1 MALDLEALVV
11 EYLRP
16 RLSDEEKR
24 ELSTKYDLEK
34 AIDEE
39 ARDEMKEELFWLVWA
54 RISAYRVI
62 NELMKDVEDETKEDP
77 SSSESDEDG
86 E

>member
-1 MALDLEALVV
+1 MSLDLEELVI
-11 EYLRP
+11 EFLRP

-39 ARDEMKEELFWLVWA
+39 SRNEMKEELFWLVWG

-62 NELMKDVEDETKEDP
+62 AELMKDVEEEKAEDP
-77 SSSESDEDG
+77 SSSESDEED
-86 E
+86 

>member
-1 MALDLEALVV
+1 MSLDLEALVV
-11 EYLRP
+11 EFLRP

-39 ARDEMKEELFWLVWA
+39 SRDEMKEELFRLIWGRMSA
-54 RISAYRVI
+54 HRIIEA
-62 NELMKDVEDETKEDP
+62 LMREIEDEAVEDP
-77 SSSESDEDG
+77 SSSEDDEDG